1 MKRLTIAL
9 LVLAA
14 CHTKPKGLG
23 YLDQYAGRKPGDIWA
38 TEPLHTQLKEIL
50 GDRYDPFVKDMAGA
64 GALTRDKYLYSYATI
79 DSGYA
84 YILIDTHT
92 GKLAA
97 AIYTR
102 ASIENFQSPGEAFD
116 VPAGLKSQLDSLK

>member
-1 MKRLTIAL
+1 MKRLAIAL

-23 YLDQYAGRKPGDIWA
+23 YLEQYAGQAPGAIWG
-38 TEPLHTQLKEIL
+38 TEPLHSQLKDLL

-64 GALTRDKYLYSYATI
+64 GALTKDKYLYTYATI

-92 GKLAA
+92 DKIAA
-97 AIYTR
+97 AIYTK
-102 ASIENFQSPGEAFD
+102 AAIENFQSPGEAFD
-116 VPAGLKSQLDSLK
+116 VPAVLKSQLDSLK